1 MNDVFD
7 INGKCVDDDNKIHA
21 TLSLKELTLY
31 INIPEWIEER
41 NVYNLDGTKVIGTI
55 KPKKYGGL
63 TYYIYDVIGDYAKIK
78 TVVYGICLVKITEKT
93 VISNRPLYES
103 GCY

>member
-1 MNDVFD
+1 MNDVF
-7 INGKCVDDDNKIHA
+7 NLKGKCVDENDKVHA
-21 TLSLKELTLY
+21 TLLLKELILY

-41 NVYNLDGTKVIGTI
+41 NVYNLDGTKVGTI

-63 TYYIYDVIGDYAKIK
+63 TYYIYDIIEDYAKIK
-78 TVVYGICLVKITEKT
+78 TVVYGICLVKITQST
-93 VISNRPLYES
+93 TISNKPLYES